1 MMIAL
6 AMLLVK
12 KATIEPKL
20 AFKSFVHI
28 EILHKFNCKT
38 ATKGIMIMPNGGKTK
53 QPTSTPISA
62 TYSLI
67 FEPPYLLTKYLF
79 IAKSEI
85 NMSTVNTIID
95 T

>member
-1 MMIAL
+1 MINMMIAL

-53 QPTSTPISA
+53 QPTAQHTHL
-62 TYSLI
+62 SLNHHI
-67 FEPPYLLTKYLF
+67 Y
-79 IAKSEI
+79 
-85 NMSTVNTIID
+85 
-95 T
+95 